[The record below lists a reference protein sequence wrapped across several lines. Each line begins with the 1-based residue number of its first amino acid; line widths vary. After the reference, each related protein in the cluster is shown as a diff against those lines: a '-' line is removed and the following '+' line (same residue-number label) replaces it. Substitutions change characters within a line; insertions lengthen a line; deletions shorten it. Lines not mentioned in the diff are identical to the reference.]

1 MNDMNKT
8 SRRNFLRNAAL
19 ASTAIATGRAETT
32 SPVPAAKHPNVLMV
46 CSDQFRADFVGINR
60 QNPSVV
66 TPNIDALAA
75 RGTNFQFAVCNQPLC
90 SPSRASF
97 LTSRYATETNVWA
110 LEIELNHTLPT
121 IATEFRKA
129 GYSAN
134 FMGKWHVSDKNDDQG
149 KPQYGWLPPGPT
161 RGGFDDLWEGA
172 NITELVSH
180 PDEGNY
186 YADDGTDL
194 RYHDE
199 YRVDFIAERACAF
212 IEKKHEKPWFLFLSQ
227 LEPHQQNDMNAF
239 VPPERY
245 AKDYKDAFVPRDLRN
260 LPGDWRSHLQGYYGC
275 VQAIDDS
282 VGKLVASL
290 QRSGQL
296 ENTVICFFSD
306 HGCTFRT
313 RIGEYKRSPHDS
325 SIRVPLIFAGPGFD
339 HGSTVSEVVSLL
351 DLTPTLLDAAGI
363 SVPASMKGRPLK
375 PMLDSL
381 ELRRNW
387 QNAAY
392 IQISQSVCGRAI
404 RTADWTYACYDP
416 TVAHGEAPWSKTYTD
431 FALYSNAADPYQQVN
446 LVGRPDFKATAD
458 RLREKLREMIIAN
471 GEPEPTITPSQFY
484 A

>member
-1 MNDMNKT
+1 MNQT
-8 SRRNFLRNAAL
+8 SRRNFLRSAAL
-19 ASTAIATGRAETT
+19 ASTAVAAGRVAASAEAPPATR
-32 SPVPAAKHPNVLMV
+32 PNVLMI
-46 CSDQFRADFVGINR
+46 CSDQFRPDFIGINR
-60 QNPSVV
+60 ENPSVI
-66 TPNIDALAA
+66 TPNLNALAA

-110 LEIELNHTLPT
+110 T
-121 IATEFRKA
+121 IATEFRKV
-129 GYSAN
+129 GYTSN
-134 FMGKWHVSDKNDDQG
+134 FMGKWHVSSKNDAQG
-149 KPQYGWLPPGPT
+149 KPQLGWLPPGPT

-194 RYHDE
+194 PYHDE
-199 YRVDFIAERACAF
+199 YRVDYIAGRACEF
-212 IEKKHEKPWFLFLSQ
+212 IEKKHDKPWFLFLSQ

-239 VPPERY
+239 VPPPRY
-245 AKDYKDAFVPRDLRN
+245 AKDYGESFVPYDLRN

-282 VGKLVASL
+282 IGRLVASL
-290 QRSGQL
+290 KASGQL

-313 RIGEYKRSPHDS
+313 RIGEYKRSPHDA
-325 SIRVPLIFAGPGFD
+325 SIRVPLIIAGPGFD
-339 HGSTVSEVVSLL
+339 RATTVSELVTLL
-351 DLTPTLLDAAGI
+351 DLTPTLLNAAGI
-363 SVPASMKGRPLK
+363 VPPDSMKGRALK
-375 PMLDSL
+375 PMLDSQ
-381 ELRRNW
+381 EVRRNW
-387 QNAAY
+387 HNAAY
-392 IQISQSVCGRAI
+392 IQLSQAICGRAI

-416 TVAHGEAPWSKTYTD
+416 TVAKGEAPWSKTYTD

-446 LVGRPDFKATAD
+446 LAGRPEYKADAN
-458 RLREKLREMIIAN
+458 RLREQLRQMIIAD
-471 GEPEPTITPSQFY
+471 GEPEPTITPAQFY

>member
-1 MNDMNKT
+1 MNKT

-19 ASTAIATGRAETT
+19 ASTAVATGRGESSTAE
-32 SPVPAAKHPNVLMV
+32 PLVIRPNVLMI

-60 QNPSVV
+60 QNPSVI

-97 LTSRYATETNVWA
+97 LTSRYATETKVWA
-110 LEIELNHTLPT
+110 LEIELDHSLPT

-134 FMGKWHVSDKNDDQG
+134 FMGKWHVSDKNDTQG

-194 RYHDE
+194 HYHNE
-199 YRVDFIAERACAF
+199 YRVDFTADRACAF

-245 AKDYKDAFVPRDLRN
+245 AKDYQDAFVPRDLRN

-282 VGKLVASL
+282 VGQLVASL

-325 SIRVPLIFAGPGFD
+325 SIRIPLIFAGPGFD
-339 HGSTVSEVVSLL
+339 RGSTVSEVVSLL

-375 PMLDSL
+375 PMLELL
-381 ELRRNW
+381 EVRRNW

-416 TVAHGEAPWSKTYTD
+416 TVVHGEAPWSKTYTD

-446 LVGRPDFKATAD
+446 LVGRPDFKATGN
-458 RLREKLREMIIAN
+458 RLREQLRQMIIAN
-471 GEPEPTITPSQFY
+471 GEPEPTITPAQFY

>member
-1 MNDMNKT
+1 MNNINKT

-19 ASTAIATGRAETT
+19 VSTAVATGRAETT
-32 SPVPAAKHPNVLMV
+32 SQAPANKQPNVLMV

-60 QNPSVV
+60 QNPSVI

-97 LTSRYATETNVWA
+97 LTSRYATETKVWA
-110 LEIELNHTLPT
+110 LEIELDHSLPT

-134 FMGKWHVSDKNDDQG
+134 FMGKWHVSDKNDAQG

-194 RYHDE
+194 RYHNE
-199 YRVDFIAERACAF
+199 YRVDFTVDRACAF

-245 AKDYKDAFVPRDLRN
+245 AKDYQDAFVPRDLRN

-290 QRSGQL
+290 QSSGQL

-339 HGSTVSEVVSLL
+339 RGSTVSEVVSLL

-375 PMLDSL
+375 PMLDL
-381 ELRRNW
+381 PEVRRNW

-416 TVAHGEAPWSKTYTD
+416 AVAHGEAPWSKTYTD
-431 FALYSNAADPYQQVN
+431 FALYSNAADPCQQVN
-446 LVGRPDFKATAD
+446 LAGRPDFKATAN
-458 RLREKLREMIIAN
+458 RLREQLREMIIAN
-471 GEPEPTITPSQFY
+471 GEPEPTITPAQFY